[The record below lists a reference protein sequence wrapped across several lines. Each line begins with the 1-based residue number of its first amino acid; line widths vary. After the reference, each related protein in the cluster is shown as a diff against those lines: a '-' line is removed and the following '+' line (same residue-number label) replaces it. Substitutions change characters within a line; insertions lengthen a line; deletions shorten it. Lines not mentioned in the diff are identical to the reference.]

1 MSPTPCP
8 QGGSRLHK
16 IMTVTAECFSLNQ
29 LRTNA
34 SQMNKLK
41 AKTNLAQNRTQEE
54 EGKEKHSQDHPGYK
68 MLEHHHRNH
77 NGNQPKPI
85 TNPRNHLRQQWR
97 TRQTKR
103 QKNYQGIQN
112 IQTITYKDTCYTQTG
127 MYTCTDKTGM
137 SRAVREQRQIAK
149 NNKKLKIGTLYKNR
163 MPDRPL
169 HKNSAARNQRDTTN
183 PRNICPTTHTQT
195 ADEE

>member
-1 MSPTPCP
+1 MSSNLFIFTYKKIKRGSPWLTSIVTARPVTTNYVFVAAEEQLCHHHPCP

-41 AKTNLAQNRTQEE
+41 AKTNPAQNRTQEE

-77 NGNQPKPI
+77 NRNQPKPI
-85 TNPRNHLRQQWR
+85 TNPRNHLH
-97 TRQTKR
+97 
-103 QKNYQGIQN
+103 
-112 IQTITYKDTCYTQTG
+112 
-127 MYTCTDKTGM
+127 
-137 SRAVREQRQIAK
+137 
-149 NNKKLKIGTLYKNR
+149 
-163 MPDRPL
+163 P
-169 HKNSAARNQRDTTN
+169 
-183 PRNICPTTHTQT
+183 
-195 ADEE
+195 